1 MSKPLLVKKT
11 FEINDT
17 LYIRRRV
24 LQAASRLHWHDFYEI
39 EIIVSGAGSCEINGN
54 KYELK
59 SGRCFFLTPQDVH
72 FVDYHENTEIITI
85 HFSDSS
91 ADAGYI
97 NRVMHSGN
105 KMTQADEND
114 YKRIVSICELIKEA
128 NEKAIKNR
136 EYISHLLE
144 CVLLILAEYNVSQSL
159 PKTHPPHVQK
169 AILYIKSHFNENP
182 SLEEVSDMLFLN
194 KHYFTTLFKSH
205 MGIGYKDYLR
215 CVKLEYAAGLVRT
228 TDLAITSIAAQ
239 SGYGSIS
246 NFNREF
252 KAFFKLSPTQ
262 MRKNSYK
269 QEKTAE

>member
-1 MSKPLLVKKT
+1 MPKPLLVKKT

-39 EIIVSGAGSCEINGN
+39 EIIVSGRGACVINGIE
-54 KYELK
+54 YELK

-72 FVDYHENTEIITI
+72 FAEYYENTDIITI
-85 HFSDSS
+85 HFSDNS

-97 NRVMHSGN
+97 NRVMHRGN
-105 KMTQADEND
+105 KMTELYEND

-128 NEKAIKNR
+128 NEKNIKNK

-144 CVLLILAEYNVSQSL
+144 CVLLIFAEYNVNQSMS
-159 PKTHPPHVQK
+159 KTHPPHVLK
-169 AILYIKSHFNENP
+169 AILYIRSHFNENP
-182 SLEEVSDMLFLN
+182 SLEEISDMLFLN
-194 KHYFTTLFKSH
+194 KHYFTSLFKSH
-205 MGIGYKDYLR
+205 MGIGYKKYLR
-215 CVKLEYAAGLVRT
+215 SVKLEYAAGLLRT
-228 TDLAITSIAAQ
+228 TDLAVTSVAAQ

-262 MRKNSYK
+262 MRKK
-269 QEKTAE
+269 EL